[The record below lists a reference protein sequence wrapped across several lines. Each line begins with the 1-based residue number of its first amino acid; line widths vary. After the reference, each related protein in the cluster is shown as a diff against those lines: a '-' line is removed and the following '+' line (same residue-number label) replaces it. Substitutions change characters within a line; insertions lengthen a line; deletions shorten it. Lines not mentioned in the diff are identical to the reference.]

1 LNLRLTGDDSRATGA
16 MECQRM
22 SGVCKM
28 RILQQNIA
36 VLADNAANLVIQLR
50 ELEQLREQLKRA
62 QQSARRSRQ
71 IDRRKRTRIRWL
83 ELSRRLRRR

>member
-1 LNLRLTGDDSRATGA
+1 MILGRRVPWSV
-16 MECQRM
+16 
-22 SGVCKM
+22 GVSKWGVEM

-50 ELEQLREQLKRA
+50 ELEQLHEQLKSA
-62 QQSARRSRQ
+62 QQSARGSRQ

-83 ELSRRLRRR
+83 ELRRRLRRR